1 DWLKVSTG
9 GGRLLLSDHR
19 TGRWVLLGDD
29 HMRELARR
37 REHLEAGGIAAT
49 RLIPPTI
56 ELKGLTGQL
65 QSAFKLAGNLE
76 ELASTGK
83 VTPFEE
89 ITPTYYLAAA
99 PSAEGLELKNSDKRV
114 GLTTREARKWANII
128 SSELER
134 LNARQVER
142 GRVRTVVVD
151 DGDGRWIL

>member
-1 DWLKVSTG
+1 
-9 GGRLLLSDHR
+9 
-19 TGRWVLLGDD
+19 
-29 HMRELARR
+29 
-37 REHLEAGGIAAT
+37 

-56 ELKGLTGQL
+56 ELKGLTVHL
-65 QSAFKLAGNLE
+65 QSAFKLAGTLE

-151 DGDGRWIL
+151 DGDGRWILQWGDEVFLSNEALARPSARSLVESGFTGHSIARQTKEFLLFL